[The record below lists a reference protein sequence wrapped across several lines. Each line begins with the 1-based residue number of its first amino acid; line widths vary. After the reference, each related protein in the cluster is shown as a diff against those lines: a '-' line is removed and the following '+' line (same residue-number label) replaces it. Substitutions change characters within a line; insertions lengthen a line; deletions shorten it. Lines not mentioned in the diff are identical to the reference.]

1 MRKNEIGLISKKVS
15 VIFYNDKSE
24 IAKYVKSFSI
34 DLYTDKTFTSYVVKN
49 SEISLDTVQRWYFH
63 FKIPK
68 LFSFY
73 IEITFKQP
81 LNVFA

>member
-1 MRKNEIGLISKKVS
+1 MQKNEIGLISKKVS

-49 SEISLDTVQRWYFH
+49 SEI
-63 FKIPK
+63 
-68 LFSFY
+68 
-73 IEITFKQP
+73 TFKQP
-81 LNVFA
+81 LNVFLNIFFKKILELYYYNLAVF